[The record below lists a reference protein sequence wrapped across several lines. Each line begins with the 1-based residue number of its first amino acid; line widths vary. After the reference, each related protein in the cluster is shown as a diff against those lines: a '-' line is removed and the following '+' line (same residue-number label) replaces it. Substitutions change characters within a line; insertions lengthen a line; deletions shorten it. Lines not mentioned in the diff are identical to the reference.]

1 MVQELSAAGVAPSTR
16 KVYGAGGR
24 RYRTFCDQAGLQA
37 HPVSEQGWFAA
48 HLFTEK
54 LSHGTIKSYL
64 AAIRYEQ
71 IHLGLGDPKIYQM
84 PQLEYL
90 FKGIKRSTPL
100 STRARLPITPQ
111 MLRDMKKVWQ
121 RAPIGHHEKL
131 MWAAACLCFFGFLR
145 SGEVVMLS
153 EREYDPDVHLC
164 YQDIKVDS
172 HQSPTYLQVTLKASK
187 TDPFRQGVTVYVGAT
202 QSNIFPVAAVLSFMV
217 TRGDTS
223 GPLFREE
230 DGKYLTR
237 ANFVAGVRS
246 ALREAGYPAE
256 KYAGHSFRIGAA
268 TAAGKCGI
276 QDSLIKT
283 LGRWESSAYTSY
295 IRTPPETLYEV
306 SRKLVG

>member
-1 MVQELSAAGVAPSTR
+1 M
-16 KVYGAGGR
+16 
-24 RYRTFCDQAGLQA
+24 
-37 HPVSEQGWFAA
+37 WFAA

-90 FKGIKRSTPL
+90 LKGIKRSTPL

-111 MLRDMKKVWQ
+111 MLWDMKNVWQ

-145 SGEVVMLS
+145 SGEVVMPS

-187 TDPFRQGVTVYVGAT
+187 TDPFWQGVTLYVGAT
-202 QSNIFPVAAVLSFMV
+202 QSNICPVAAVLSFMV
-217 TRGDTS
+217 TRGDTP
-223 GPLFREE
+223 GPLFREISHQ
-230 DGKYLTR
+230 GKLCSR
-237 ANFVAGVRS
+237 VRS

-295 IRTPPETLYEV
+295 IRTPPETLYKV
-306 SRKLVG
+306 SRKLVD